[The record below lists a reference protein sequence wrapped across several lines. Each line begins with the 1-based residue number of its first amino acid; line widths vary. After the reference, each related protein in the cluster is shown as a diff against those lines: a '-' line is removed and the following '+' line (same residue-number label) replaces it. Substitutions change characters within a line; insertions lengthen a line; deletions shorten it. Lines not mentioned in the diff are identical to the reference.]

1 MKQGVFKYIFILA
14 FIVLLIIT
22 YIVFYNNEDET
33 NVVQDQTSTVS
44 TLLTDLRLGIA
55 GFDSLNPIVSNNKNI
70 KEISRLIFD
79 SLISINSNYS
89 LEYGLATEIAKQDNL
104 TYIIKLRENVTWH
117 DGTEF
122 TAQDVKFTID
132 TIKNSFGGSVYGEN
146 LQYVTGLEIVDN
158 YTIKISLSQEV
169 EFFEYN
175 LTFPI
180 LSNNYFANEDFVNTA
195 KNNTIIGT
203 GLYKV
208 AEKTDNSIRL
218 EKNENYWNEEK
229 DSLITEIN
237 ISLYN
242 NIGEVYTAFKS
253 GYIDIMDIN
262 INNVSEYVGSLGY
275 NTVNYDDRNVDF
287 LAFNTQSPN
296 VSEPAVRKA
305 ISLLLDKNNIVAN
318 LGSGYTTTNFLFSSN
333 NWMYDSRLDV
343 SYNSEEALNLLTGAG
358 WTYTNNT
365 WVKDGRTLS
374 FTIVVE
380 SNNSIRTTAARLIAE
395 QLANSGIQVYVNEVS
410 SSSYNNYLNNK
421 NYDAILAGI
430 TIGYSPKISTLY
442 YGDNLANY
450 NNDSVNEVLGNVN
463 NINDYNELRERY
475 LEVYDQIMTDM
486 PYIYLYRETDSVI
499 YNQTLCGT
507 ISPNAYSIFYNID
520 KWYRQ

>member
-275 NTVNYDDRNVDF
+275 NTVNYDDRNVNF
-287 LAFNTQSPN
+287 LAFNTISVGDKRVSDSLDNTDVRN
-296 VSEPAVRKA
+296 VSDRRASA
-305 ISLLLDKNNIVAN
+305 DIFDTYDNIEKQRRLCQRQELFA
-318 LGSGYTTTNFLFSSN
+318 SGVCEQHDT
-333 NWMYDSRLDV
+333 
-343 SYNSEEALNLLTGAG
+343 SYIPCHWGAFFRR
-358 WTYTNNT
+358 YI
-365 WVKDGRTLS
+365 
-374 FTIVVE
+374 FH
-380 SNNSIRTTAARLIAE
+380 TAAAR
-395 QLANSGIQVYVNEVS
+395 
-410 SSSYNNYLNNK
+410 
-421 NYDAILAGI
+421 
-430 TIGYSPKISTLY
+430 
-442 YGDNLANY
+442 
-450 NNDSVNEVLGNVN
+450 
-463 NINDYNELRERY
+463 
-475 LEVYDQIMTDM
+475 
-486 PYIYLYRETDSVI
+486 PYRH
-499 YNQTLCGT
+499 CGGSC
-507 ISPNAYSIFYNID
+507 II
-520 KWYRQ
+520 